1 LRQLE
6 NIATLAH
13 KKPVTTLVALAL
25 VVIIG
30 LLWNL
35 APSLHKPPGV
45 STTPPCSMQS
55 QPQRPACWAFLI
67 SEPKEEENSMESLE
81 NIIAMAHEEPAITI
95 TTLLLVTLSG
105 LAWHGLPLL
114 SLP

>member
-1 LRQLE
+1 
-6 NIATLAH
+6 
-13 KKPVTTLVALAL
+13 
-25 VVIIG
+25 
-30 LLWNL
+30 
-35 APSLHKPPGV
+35 
-45 STTPPCSMQS
+45 
-55 QPQRPACWAFLI
+55 
-67 SEPKEEENSMESLE
+67 MESLE